1 MTVILERGEGFF
13 CRLQVESFPHL
24 GKEQIKGRKTG
35 ASNIQADA
43 YRSKQTQTD
52 RQTVSLIDI

>member
-1 MTVILERGEGFF
+1 
-13 CRLQVESFPHL
+13 L

-43 YRSKQTQTD
+43 YRSEQMQTD
-52 RQTVSLIDI
+52 RQTVSLVDIDVWKKGKG